1 MGELSPLAGNPL
13 EPGAPPAESP
23 RYSGLQN
30 LAVALVFVAA
40 FGRQLVYVS
49 RYAVNLMY
57 GDQWAIYQ
65 PQFQGQGW
73 WASFFFQHGPH
84 REGLG
89 MILARFLA
97 NLSGW
102 NSRWDAF
109 AALSLLLA
117 AAVLAVAL
125 ARRFGALRHPLLAAG
140 LPLLFLNVHQYEV
153 FVGPVNLSHGSMPVL
168 LVIVCSLAWFI
179 RDPLPRHLVI
189 GTVTVLATFTGFG
202 IFLGV
207 VSPVLVGFEA
217 GQAGRKGKRAE
228 AGFALLDLAI
238 IGLGWV
244 VFAHGYK
251 FQPAVDGFRFPY
263 EQPAEY
269 LVFVG
274 RMLGNF
280 AGLPVLSGAELL
292 VGLGLAAALLGLALY
307 HGTRC
312 LRRTVA
318 AEPRSAVLFSLAS
331 FTLLFCANCAVGRVF
346 TGVTAPLAPRYVTLL
361 IPGMLALYLQLVA
374 LADRRAGYLAALV
387 ALSLLVPTTAF
398 LQPFESV
405 GTRWYADGRTAW
417 KAAYLRTGSEGEAN
431 RAAGFSIYPV
441 SVEPQLR
448 YLRAHHLNL
457 YRDSPAP

>member
-1 MGELSPLAGNPL
+1 VGELSPPAGNPP

-23 RYSGLQN
+23 RHSGLQN
-30 LAVALVFVAA
+30 LAVVLVFAAVA
-40 FGRQLVYVS
+40 GRQLAYVS
-49 RYAVNLMY
+49 RYTVNLMY
-57 GDQWAIYQ
+57 GDQWAIYL
-65 PQFQGQGW
+65 PQFKGQGW

-84 REGLG
+84 REGAG
-89 MILARFLA
+89 MLLARFLA

-109 AALSLLLA
+109 AALSLLIA
-117 AAVLAVAL
+117 AAVLAVGL
-125 ARRFGALRHPLLAAG
+125 ARRFGAARDPLLAAG

-168 LVIVCSLAWFI
+168 LVVACSLAWFI

-207 VSPVLVGFEA
+207 VSPVLVGAEA
-217 GQAGRKGKRAE
+217 VQAWRKGKRAD
-228 AGFALLDLAI
+228 AGFALLDLGL

-263 EQPAEY
+263 ERPAEY

-280 AGLPVLSGAELL
+280 LGLPVLSGTEL
-292 VGLGLAAALLGLALY
+292 VAGLGLAGSLLGIALY
-307 HGTRC
+307 HGIRC

-318 AEPRSAVLFSLAS
+318 ADPQSAVLFSLAA

-346 TGVTAPLAPRYVTLL
+346 TGATAPLAPRYVTLL

-374 LADRRAGYLAALV
+374 LAGRRAGYLAAL
-387 ALSLLVPTTAF
+387 AAISLLVPTTAF

-405 GTRWYADGRTAW
+405 GTHWYADGRAAW
-417 KAAYLRTGSEGEAN
+417 KAAYLQSGSEAEAN

-457 YRDSPAP
+457 YLDRPPG

>member
-1 MGELSPLAGNPL
+1 MFV
-13 EPGAPPAESP
+13 
-23 RYSGLQN
+23 
-30 LAVALVFVAA
+30 AVA
-40 FGRQLVYVS
+40 GRQLAYVG

-57 GDQWAIYQ
+57 GDQWAIYG

-89 MILARFLA
+89 IILTRLLA

-102 NSRWDAF
+102 NSRGDAF
-109 AALSLLLA
+109 AALALLFA
-117 AAVLAVAL
+117 AAVLAVGL
-125 ARRFGALRHPLLAAG
+125 ARRFGAIRYPLLAAG

-153 FVGPVNLSHGSMPVL
+153 FVGPVNLSHGPMPVL
-168 LVIVCSLAWFI
+168 LVVACSLAWFI
-179 RDPLPRHLVI
+179 RAPLPRHLVI

-207 VSPVLVGFEA
+207 VSPVLVGVEA
-217 GQAGRKGKRAE
+217 VQAGRKGKGAD
-228 AGFALLDLAI
+228 AGCAVLDLAL
-238 IGLGWV
+238 IGLGWG
-244 VFAHGYK
+244 VFAHGYR
-251 FQPAVDGFRFPY
+251 FQPAVEGFRFPY
-263 EQPAEY
+263 EHPAEY

-280 AGLPVLSGAELL
+280 VGLPVLSGAELV
-292 VGLGLAAALLGLALY
+292 VGLGLAAALLGIALY

-318 AEPRSAVLFSLAS
+318 ADPQSAVLFSLAA
-331 FTLLFCANCAVGRVF
+331 FTLLFCANCAIGRVF

-374 LADRRAGYLAALV
+374 LAGHRAGYLAALV
-387 ALSLLVPTTAF
+387 ALSLLVPTTTR
-398 LQPFESV
+398 LQPFETV
-405 GTRWYADGRTAW
+405 GTRWYADGRSAW
-417 KAAYLRTGSEGEAN
+417 KAAYLRTGSEAEAN
-431 RAAGFSIYPV
+431 RVAGFSIYPA